1 MATMSSTQKNDYY
14 EVLGVNRDASLEEI
28 KKAYRR
34 LAVKYHPDKNPDHPD
49 AEEKFKEASEAY
61 SVLSDQDKRARYDR
75 FGHQGVGSQ
84 PFDAADFVDFSDILG
99 DLFGFGDLFGGGRK
113 RGNRPVRGADLR
125 YDVRIAFEDAVF
137 GKDLEIEIPRSV
149 TCGGCKGTG
158 AKAGSAPVSCTGC
171 GGRGQVRFQ
180 QGFFAVSRTCPQCG
194 GSGQTI
200 KDKCATCNG
209 AARVRET
216 RKLTLRIPQGVDEGS
231 RLRVGGEGE
240 GGINGGPAGD
250 LYVFIDVAD
259 HEHFVRKD
267 YDVHAEEEI
276 SFTQAALGAELKV
289 KTVWGEESLT
299 IAPGTQPQ
307 DTVRL
312 RGKGVPFVEGNG
324 KGDHWVHVKVRVPK
338 KLSDEQRTL
347 LEQYA
352 ELEGDDVKERG
363 VLDKVKEFFS

>member
-1 MATMSSTQKNDYY
+1 MPTMSSTQKRDYY
-14 EVLGVNRDASLEEI
+14 EVLGVKRDASLEEI

-34 LAVKYHPDKNPDHPD
+34 LAVKHHPDKNPDHAD

-61 SVLSDQDKRARYDR
+61 SVLSDQEKRARYDR

-99 DLFGFGDLFGGGRK
+99 DLFGFGDLFGGGRR
-113 RGNRPVRGADLR
+113 RGTRAVRGADLR
-125 YDVRIAFEDAVF
+125 YDVTIAFEEAVF
-137 GKDLEIEIPRSV
+137 GKELEIEIPRSIGC
-149 TCGGCKGTG
+149 TTCKGNG
-158 AKAGSAPVSCTGC
+158 AKPGSSPVSCTGC

-194 GSGQTI
+194 GAGAVI
-200 KDKCATCNG
+200 KDKCVDCGG
-209 AARVRET
+209 AGRVRET
-216 RKLTLRIPQGVDEGS
+216 RKLTIRIPQGVDEGS

-250 LYVFIDVAD
+250 LYVFIDVAE
-259 HEHFVRKD
+259 HEKFVRKD

-276 SFTQAALGAELKV
+276 SFAQAALGAEVLV
-289 KTVWGEESLT
+289 KTVWGEET
-299 IAPGTQPQ
+299 VAIPAGTQPQ
-307 DTVRL
+307 ETIRL
-312 RGKGVPFVEGNG
+312 RSKGVPYGEGNG
-324 KGDHWVHVKVRVPK
+324 KGDHWVHVKDRIPK
-338 KLSDEQRTL
+338 TLGGEQRRL
-347 LEQYA
+347 LEEFA